1 MRQVVH
7 DGEGVRTRP
16 GWVQWAPVLAALV
29 HALTLVDL
37 GPVDDDYIVYRYAGN
52 WLEGLGPV
60 FNPGED
66 PVDGVTS
73 PGWFLAAAAGLM
85 AGLSPEFWTPLVGVV
100 SFGVLVG
107 VVGCWS
113 RSRERSALAELAP
126 WWLALSPAV
135 AWHAVAGLGTV
146 PLAAAVAV
154 GFQGWSR
161 WALRGQGGALLP
173 GAAFGVACALRAEAL
188 IPWAVCL
195 LMMRPP
201 RRLRGAE
208 IGAAFLPL
216 LVLAVTAGVRWW
228 KYGGPAPHALALK
241 SLPLGVELEYGAR
254 YLLRSLGEGALSL
267 MLLLA
272 LLLPRGDA
280 EARAISWTA
289 LAALLSVLVVGGDW
303 MVYSRFLV
311 PFSSVAAVGAA
322 GLLSSLRPPRLRLP
336 GAVASLSVFVLLG
349 ATARP
354 QAAFEQRFFEHHWRR
369 AGAAFGELAPRG
381 STVAISPIGAFGWSS
396 GLELV
401 DVLGLTHPAFLGRRP
416 DLEGVG
422 VKGHHRHDG
431 GWVLDQEPD
440 YLILGNGVVQPDT
453 GTLDVNPWEADIVS
467 DPRFQSLYRPLSL
480 PLDGSATGEV
490 VPYYARQGVRALR

>member
-1 MRQVVH
+1 
-7 DGEGVRTRP
+7 
-16 GWVQWAPVLAALV
+16 VLASLL
-29 HALTLVDL
+29 HALTLVNL

-85 AGLSPEFWTPLVGVV
+85 AGLAPELWTPLVGVV

-107 VVGCWS
+107 VVARWS
-113 RSRERSALAELAP
+113 RSREPSAMAELAP

-154 GFQGWSR
+154 GFHGWSR
-161 WALRGQGGALLP
+161 WALGGQGGALLP
-173 GAAFGVACALRAEAL
+173 NAAFGVACALRAEAL

-195 LMMRPP
+195 LMMRPL
-201 RRLRGAE
+201 RKLRGAE
-208 IGAAFLPL
+208 MGAAFLPL
-216 LVLAVTAGVRWW
+216 LVLALTAGMRWW

-254 YLLRSLGEGALSL
+254 YLVRSMGEGALSL

-272 LLLPRGDA
+272 VLLPRGGA

-322 GLLSSLRPPRLRLP
+322 GLLSSLRPAGIRLSC
-336 GAVASLSVFVLLG
+336 AVASLSVFVLLG
-349 ATARP
+349 MIARP
-354 QAAFEQRFFEHHWRR
+354 QAALERRFFEHHWLR

-401 DVLGLTHPAFLGRRP
+401 DVLGLTHPDLLERTP

-440 YLILGNGVVQPDT
+440 YLILGNGVIQPGT

-467 DPRFQSLYRPLSL
+467 DPRFEAMYRPLTL
-480 PLDGSATGEV
+480 ALDGGHGGAA
-490 VPYYARQGVRALR
+490 VPYFAREGVRAIR